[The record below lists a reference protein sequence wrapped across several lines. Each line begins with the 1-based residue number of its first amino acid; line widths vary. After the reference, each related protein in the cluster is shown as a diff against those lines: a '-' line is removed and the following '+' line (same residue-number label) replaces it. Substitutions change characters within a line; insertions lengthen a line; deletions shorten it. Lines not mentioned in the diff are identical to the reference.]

1 MLTERNVYA
10 IGGDGTVS
18 QMQPSASTGSGSTI
32 FTITGS
38 GWGHNVGMAQQGYT
52 YRDILNFYYT
62 GIEVR
67 QP

>member
-1 MLTERNVYA
+1 
-10 IGGDGTVS
+10 
-18 QMQPSASTGSGSTI
+18 MQPSDSTGSGSTI

-38 GWGHNVGMAQQGYT
+38 GWGHNVGMSQWGAYAMAQQGYT